1 MRRPELVAALGVG
14 LLACRS
20 DGAGAQAT
28 SSTIEVAE
36 APSFAPS
43 LPSAGLPTVA
53 QPSSSA
59 LAALGEAVVPP
70 PRPRCP
76 LDMVLVAKLALCVDR
91 YEASLVDARTGAA
104 LSPYYPPDGPKSAY
118 VRKIWEDLRGSGT
131 EMEQKLALPEL
142 PAHQRE
148 RAMQPKALS
157 RKGVV
162 PNAYVSGKDAE
173 VACKNAGKRLCTL
186 DEWRTACRGE
196 EDRDHPYG
204 VKFELKKCNVVRDTH
219 PGVLLWENP
228 SINHTDPRFNL
239 IRDKQGPLLRKTG
252 ATATCTSRWGDD
264 AIYDMVGNLDEW
276 IDDRAGTFVGAFYA
290 RGRRDGCKAAIENH
304 VFSYADYSTGA
315 RCCKAAER

>member
-1 MRRPELVAALGVG
+1 MRRRERIAAGLLAGLVAV
-14 LLACRS
+14 ACRS
-20 DGAGAQAT
+20 DEVVSDQAAPSAT
-28 SSTIEVAE
+28 E
-36 APSFAPS
+36 AAAVPSFAPALPTGS
-43 LPSAGLPTVA
+43 LPTSSVVA
-53 QPSSSA
+53 PPSS
-59 LAALGEAVVPP
+59 LVVAK

-76 LDMVLVAKLALCVDR
+76 LDMVLVAKRDLCVDR
-91 YEASLVDARTGAA
+91 FEASLVDARQGAA

-118 VRKIWEDLRGSGT
+118 IRKIWDDLHGSGT
-131 EMEQKLALPEL
+131 ELEHKLALPEL

-148 RAMQPKALS
+148 RAMKPKAIS
-157 RKGVV
+157 RKGVI

-173 VACKNAGKRLCTL
+173 LACKNAGKRLCTL

-204 VKFELKKCNVVRDTH
+204 DEFEPKKCNVVRDTH

-239 IRDKQGPLLRKTG
+239 ITDKQGPLLRKTG
-252 ATATCTSRWGDD
+252 ATATCASRWGDD

-276 IDDRAGTFVGAFYA
+276 IDDPAGTFVGAFYA
-290 RGRRDGCKAAIENH
+290 RGRRDGCRAAIENH

-315 RCCKAAER
+315 RCCKTAE